1 MSTATTE
8 RQFTAANLDP
18 ALAEAVD
25 AASPGDIIEGI
36 VRLEDP
42 RQVPPDFRVV
52 SRFHRICT
60 GRFAADRAW
69 AIRRHPNVISLK
81 ATRSLGVQDDEVAAD
96 ASLTVRTD
104 SWTEAEPPPFTGRGC
119 IVAALDFGL
128 DFAHPNFLRPDGTTR
143 LMTLWHQGAVYDP
156 AHPNR
161 FGYGREYSR
170 EEINAALRA
179 ADPYQALGYHPAIS
193 DPGNGSHGTHTLD
206 IAAGSGRAAGARPGP
221 ARDADLVFVH
231 LSTPRLDTVGD
242 LGDSVRLLE
251 ALDYIDTIARGHP
264 WVVNLSVGRCAGSH
278 DGTSPVEQ
286 GMHELLRRGP
296 GRAIV
301 QSAGNY
307 RSADLA
313 MHGRLQDGEQRDL
326 TWLIDRDD
334 TTANEIDAWYSG
346 KDRFVV
352 AIRPPGGVSFLT
364 VGLGDVA
371 PIVQEGAVIGR
382 IYHRKN
388 DPNNGD
394 NQIEIFLYPSAPPGA
409 WTLRLRGDYV
419 INGRFHAWIERDL
432 ARRGAQSRFDHGVSS
447 SAYTLGT
454 IATSPLVI
462 TVGAYDAHADGAP
475 LAPFSSCGPTRDERQ
490 DKPELLAPGVD
501 VLAARSIPRGA
512 ARQEGLLAERSGTSM
527 AAPHVTGT
535 VAAMFEAAGRPVPI
549 DVVRDCLR
557 RSARPHGTATD
568 AGCSSWGLLDSAAA
582 IREMQGWREP
592 QAGDIASA
600 DVAPPSL
607 AVREAEAELD
617 DDAEVDEIVIEDVDI
632 DADEGV
638 IDDAIVEIEPS
649 DIAEFDADTEAGVPA
664 GFGVVVVD
672 ERGQPLVEGRYTAY
686 QTTTREEGAFA
697 PGGQGLVQLKSIDP
711 AKPFRFEV
719 RDRACAIR
727 HGAFLDPDDKAI
739 EYGGTWFDWTL
750 VRDDDQP
757 ESKFWPHYQRE
768 MDLADRID
776 EAPPTLGRRV
786 DRFLQ
791 HEHII
796 RRPIQL
802 TKAVRGGQSSLRIV
816 ASPTRVRSGPM
827 LRYADHE
834 RAVVWL
840 ETVTPAMVRVRCTSA
855 GGGKPSMHWASTVRA
870 AAATSRPSRSRA
882 CSSRPITGTRSTWR
896 RCRST
901 ARSPSPRRPSPR
913 PSPSSVRRSPER
925 WPSS

>member
-60 GRFAADRAW
+60 GQFAADRAW
-69 AIRRHPNVISLK
+69 AIRRHPNVISVK
-81 ATRSLGVQDDEVAAD
+81 ATRSLGVQDDEVDTD
-96 ASLTVRTD
+96 ASLAVRSN
-104 SWTEAEPPPFTGRGC
+104 SWTEAEPPLFTGRGC

-206 IAAGSGRAAGARPGP
+206 IAAGNGRAAGARPGP

-242 LGDSVRLLE
+242 LGNSVRLLE
-251 ALDYIDTIARGHP
+251 ALDYIDTIARGRP
-264 WVVNLSVGRCAGSH
+264 WAVNLSVGRCAGSH

-326 TWLIDRDD
+326 SWLIDRDD
-334 TTANEIDAWYSG
+334 TTANEIDVWYSG

-394 NQIEIFLYPSAPPGA
+394 NQVEIFLYPSAPPGA

-501 VLAARSIPRGA
+501 VLAARSIPRSA

-632 DADEGV
+632 EADEGV

-697 PGGQGLVQLKSIDP
+697 PGGQGP
-711 AKPFRFEV
+711 
-719 RDRACAIR
+719 
-727 HGAFLDPDDKAI
+727 
-739 EYGGTWFDWTL
+739 
-750 VRDDDQP
+750 
-757 ESKFWPHYQRE
+757 
-768 MDLADRID
+768 
-776 EAPPTLGRRV
+776 
-786 DRFLQ
+786 
-791 HEHII
+791 
-796 RRPIQL
+796 
-802 TKAVRGGQSSLRIV
+802 
-816 ASPTRVRSGPM
+816 
-827 LRYADHE
+827 
-834 RAVVWL
+834 
-840 ETVTPAMVRVRCTSA
+840 
-855 GGGKPSMHWASTVRA
+855 
-870 AAATSRPSRSRA
+870 
-882 CSSRPITGTRSTWR
+882 CS
-896 RCRST
+896 
-901 ARSPSPRRPSPR
+901 
-913 PSPSSVRRSPER
+913 
-925 WPSS
+925 